1 MGRSLQLATYLC
13 ELYELVA
20 PTGSVYVMQSCSQK
34 DDPNLTVE
42 RLPTTGETLQPPDG
56 WQYRARTL
64 GQDLV
69 VRAQRGQDEAHIVLD
84 EFENNYQREGS

>member
-1 MGRSLQLATYLC
+1 MVFNRGR
-13 ELYELVA
+13 EVYELVA

-34 DDPNLTVE
+34 VDPNLTVE
-42 RLPTTGETLQPPDG
+42 RLPTLGEQLPDG